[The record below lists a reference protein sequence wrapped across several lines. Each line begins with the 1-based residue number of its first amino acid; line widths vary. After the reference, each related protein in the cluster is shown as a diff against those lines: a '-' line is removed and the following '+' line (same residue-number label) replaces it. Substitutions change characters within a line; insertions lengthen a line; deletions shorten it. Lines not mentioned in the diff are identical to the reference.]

1 MRPRVVIVGAG
12 FGGLAAARR
21 LAGEPV
27 EVTIVDRNNFHTF
40 LPLLYQVATAGLNAA
55 DVSHAVRGV
64 IRRHPNVEFRQFE
77 VTGADWQAREL
88 VGVSQAGPDR
98 LPFDQLIV
106 ATGSVAGFFG
116 VPGAEEHSFPLY
128 SLRDAARL
136 RNHVLARFEAAASDP
151 RLIDDGHLTFVI
163 VGGGPTGVETA
174 GALAELFDKVLRR
187 DHKTLDVDRARVL
200 LVERLDHLLDPFVER
215 SRRHAAK
222 ALAARGVELRLGVSV
237 AEITPD
243 RVVFDDGEVEPCH
256 TLVWAAGVRANPVAE
271 TLGLPLGLAGR
282 VPVGSSLAVADRA
295 GVWAIGDAAHIVSSG
310 GALPQLAQ
318 VAIQSG
324 EHAALQITNQLAG
337 RPLTAFGYHD
347 KGTMATIGR
356 HAAVAELPGGRVL
369 AGPVAWAAWLGLHL
383 VYLIGFRNRAS
394 VLVNWAWNYFTWDR
408 GPRLIFSLRRPIPT
422 GEQSTG
428 EQSTGE
434 RDDNG

>member
-1 MRPRVVIVGAG
+1 MRPKVLIVGAG
-12 FGGLAAARR
+12 FGGLACARA
-21 LAGEPV
+21 LARTPV
-27 EVTIVDRNNFHTF
+27 DVTIVDRNNFHTF

-64 IRRHPNVEFRQFE
+64 VQRQPNVEFRQFE
-77 VTGADWQAREL
+77 VTGVDWDERAL
-88 VGVSQAGPDR
+88 VGVSQAGAGR
-98 LPFDQLIV
+98 LPFDHLV
-106 ATGSVAGFFG
+106 LATGSVASFFG

-151 RLIDDGHLTFVI
+151 GLVDQGHLTFVI

-187 DHKTLDVDRARVL
+187 DHKTLDVGRARVV
-200 LVERLDHLLDPFVER
+200 LVERLDHLLDPFGDR
-215 SRRHAAK
+215 SRRHAAE
-222 ALAARGVELRLGVSV
+222 ALARRSVELRLATSV
-237 AEITPD
+237 AEVAPD
-243 RVVFDDGEVEPCH
+243 RIVFDDGEVLACH
-256 TLVWAAGVRANPVAE
+256 TLVWCAGVRANPVAE
-271 TLGLPLGLAGR
+271 SLGLPLGSAGR
-282 VPVGSSLAVADRA
+282 VPVGSNLTVPDHPD
-295 GVWAIGDAAHIVSSG
+295 VWAIGDAAHIAARD

-324 EHAALQITNQLAG
+324 EHVALQIANEIEG
-337 RPLTAFGYHD
+337 RPPSAFGYHD

-369 AGPVAWAAWLGLHL
+369 SGTIAWAAWLGLHL

-394 VLVNWAWNYFTWDR
+394 VLVNWAWNYLTWDR
-408 GPRLIFSLRRPIPT
+408 GPRLIFSLRRPLPAPAESGAT
-422 GEQSTG
+422 SPPQ
-428 EQSTGE
+428 
-434 RDDNG
+434 R